1 MKPSS
6 ILKVSL
12 LTFILT
18 FTNCSKEEI
27 VPDKSIGEW
36 SIYSISDE
44 NGTATIWEDIKSDLV
59 ELIPEYACMSFTA
72 SISEKIVT
80 TIYEFID
87 INSRGCLSPSY
98 AVYTWSI
105 DPETGFYQYVQGSNV
120 INYSISFSNNDTRMT
135 WIDQKSGAITVWDKD
150 VELVAE
156 STE

>member
-12 LTFILT
+12 LTFLLT

-59 ELIPEYACMSFTA
+59 ELIPEYACMSLLPQF
-72 SISEKIVT
+72 
-80 TIYEFID
+80 
-87 INSRGCLSPSY
+87 
-98 AVYTWSI
+98 
-105 DPETGFYQYVQGSNV
+105 
-120 INYSISFSNNDTRMT
+120 
-135 WIDQKSGAITVWDKD
+135 QKK
-150 VELVAE
+150 L
-156 STE
+156 